1 MLHLTAA
8 GTEILAQVTAS
19 RRVAFHERPA
29 GRPEEDLR
37 RFAGYLLR
45 YNATV
50 DGRAVTAPAPA
61 PASVEDSPTDASPTD
76 S

>member
-50 DGRAVTAPAPA
+50 DGRAVTASVGE
-61 PASVEDSPTDASPTD
+61 ASVEDSPTDASPTD